1 MKHGRISFLTDRG
14 SVLGTSATVVFI
26 PLVSV
31 VPSIVTTTVSR
42 VVGRHRSILPRGG
55 GGREVEIQEF
65 VRMLLL
71 HAVGTLLML
80 TMLRIATHIEFQNL
94 LMRSCIAMVIF

>member
-1 MKHGRISFLTDRG
+1 M
-14 SVLGTSATVVFI
+14 GTSAAVVFI

-31 VPSIVTTTVSR
+31 VPPIFTTTISR

-71 HAVGTLLML
+71 TAVGTLLML
-80 TMLRIATHIEFQNL
+80 TMLRIATHIEFQYL
-94 LMRSCIAMVIF
+94 PLRSCIVVTIF